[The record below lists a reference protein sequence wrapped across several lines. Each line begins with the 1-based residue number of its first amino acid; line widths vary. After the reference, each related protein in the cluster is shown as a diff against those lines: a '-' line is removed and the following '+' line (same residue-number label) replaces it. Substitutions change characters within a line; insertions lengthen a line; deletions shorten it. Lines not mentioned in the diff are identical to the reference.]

1 MEKKADRIHPDE
13 WLKDIPLPTENP
25 AFKSEELISC
35 AKCTRMNPP
44 TRLKC
49 LYCGA
54 ELEFSAEQSSFIK
67 LNLRKLDVWE
77 KGFNLI
83 YKAETLKLDE
93 SKLAEIAKLLKIE
106 ADKMQKM
113 LGEDSSLPLIRTETE
128 REAAVMQ
135 QQLKKFGIETIIL
148 SDEMLAAEN
157 LLKRLRGIEFW
168 DDKIIFVLFNTDE
181 IVEISNDDLILVVS
195 GAIFERRVEATEQ
208 RAKKDENKLLQV
220 DETMSDEFLID
231 VYNRQNTVGYRI
243 YAKGFDFSSLEA
255 DKGLTAADNLRK
267 LVKKLREVA
276 PNAKFVDDYLH
287 LRESLGTVWEVEHKT
302 DSQGIKR
309 GGVGS
314 FNLTNVT
321 VANNTLQFTKYSRL
335 RRHIL

>member
-1 MEKKADRIHPDE
+1 MEKKADPIHSDG
-13 WLKDIPLPTENP
+13 WLKDIPLTAENP
-25 AFKSEELISC
+25 AFAAEEMISC
-35 AKCTRMNPP
+35 AKCARTNPP

-54 ELEFSAEQSSFIK
+54 ELEFSAEQSNFIK

-83 YKAETLKLDE
+83 YKSETPNFDE
-93 SKLAEIAKLLKIE
+93 RKMPEIADLLNLEPEKLKKL
-106 ADKMQKM
+106 
-113 LGEDSSLPLIRTETE
+113 LGEDKPLPLARTETE
-128 REAAVMQ
+128 KEASVVHQKLREFGVEAV
-135 QQLKKFGIETIIL
+135 IL
-148 SDEMLAAEN
+148 SDETLKVEN
-157 LLKRLRGIEFW
+157 LPKRLRGIEFW

-181 IVEISNDDLILVVS
+181 IVEISNDDLILIVS
-195 GAIFERRVEATEQ
+195 GAIFERKVETVEK
-208 RAKKDENKLLQV
+208 RSKKEENKLLQI
-220 DETMSDEFLID
+220 DETTSDEFLID
-231 VYNRQNTVGYRI
+231 VYSRQNTGGYRI

-255 DKGLTAADNLRK
+255 DKGLIAADNLRR

-287 LRESLGTVWEVEHKT
+287 LRESLGAVWEVEHKT

-314 FNLTNVT
+314 FNLANVT
-321 VANNTLQFTKYSRL
+321 TAGNLIQFTKYSRL
-335 RRHIL
+335 QRHNI

>member
-1 MEKKADRIHPDE
+1 MEKKADRIHLDE
-13 WLKDIPLPTENP
+13 WLKDIPPPTENP
-25 AFKSEELISC
+25 AFKAEELISC
-35 AKCTRMNPP
+35 AKCARTNPP

-54 ELEFSAEQSSFIK
+54 ELEFSAEQSGFLK

-83 YKAETLKLDE
+83 CKSETPKFDE
-93 SKLAEIAKLLKIE
+93 SKLPEIAKLLKTE
-106 ADKMQKM
+106 TGKLQKM
-113 LGEDSSLPLIRTETE
+113 FGEGSPLPLVRVETE
-128 REAAVMQ
+128 KEAGIVQ
-135 QQLKKFGIETIIL
+135 QRLEEFGVETVIL
-148 SDEMLAAEN
+148 SDETLAVET
-157 LLKRLRGIEFW
+157 LPSRLRGIEFW
-168 DDKIIFVLFNTDE
+168 DDKIIFVLFNTEE
-181 IVEISNDDLILVVS
+181 IVEISNDDLILIVS
-195 GAIFERRVEATEQ
+195 GAIFERRVTATEQ
-208 RAKKDENKLLQV
+208 RSKKDENKLLQV

-231 VYNRQNTVGYRI
+231 VYSRQNTGGYRI

-255 DKGLTAADNLRK
+255 EKGLTAADNLRK

-302 DSQGIKR
+302 DSQGIRR

-314 FNLTNVT
+314 FNLANVT
-321 VANNTLQFTKYSRL
+321 IANNTLQFTKYSRL